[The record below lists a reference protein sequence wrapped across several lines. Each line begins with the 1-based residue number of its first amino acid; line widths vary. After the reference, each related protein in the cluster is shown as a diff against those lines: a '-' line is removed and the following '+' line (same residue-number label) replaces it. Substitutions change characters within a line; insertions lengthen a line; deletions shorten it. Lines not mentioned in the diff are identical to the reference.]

1 MLDKREIRAYV
12 ETVILGPLMA
22 QNLSALYQSL
32 KRRGAPASE
41 FDEIMTAAR
50 EYLSEGY
57 AAELKK
63 LDAFVDECRRESRHL
78 RIVK

>member
-1 MLDKREIRAYV
+1 MIDKYEVRAFMQN
-12 ETVILGPLMA
+12 VILGPLMA
-22 QNLSALYQSL
+22 RNLSEVYQSL
-32 KRRGAPASE
+32 MKRGAPASE
-41 FDEIMTAAR
+41 VDTIMDAAR

-57 AAELKK
+57 AEELKK